1 MVQNLKDL
9 EKLLKLCRRQ
19 GVTEINLGAV
29 SFKLG
34 DLPPEKDKSADNIIE
49 EVDDQWANFPVG
61 DLTNDQ
67 LAYYSS
73 GGTPENDPFRTD
85 KQ

>member
-19 GVTEINLGAV
+19 GVTEINLGSV

-34 DLPPEKDKSADNIIE
+34 DLPPEKHE
-49 EVDDQWANFPVG
+49 EKLEQDTDDQWANFPVG
-61 DLTNDQ
+61 DLTPDQ
-67 LAYYSS
+67 LAYYSA
-73 GGTPENDPFRTD
+73 GGTPEQDPYR
-85 KQ
+85 QEN

>member
-19 GVTEINLGAV
+19 GVTEINLGSV

-34 DLPPEKDKSADNIIE
+34 DLPPEKDKSIENNFEDN
-49 EVDDQWANFPVG
+49 DDPYANFPVG
-61 DLTNDQ
+61 DLTSDQ

-73 GGTPENDPFRTD
+73 GGLPENDPFRTD

>member
-1 MVQNLKDL
+1 MIENLKDL

-19 GVTEINLGAV
+19 GVTEINLGSV

-34 DLPPEKDKSADNIIE
+34 DLPPEKREVVEQIVEEEDPWSA
-49 EVDDQWANFPVG
+49 FPVG
-61 DLTNDQ
+61 DLSPDQ

-73 GGTPENDPFRTD
+73 GGVPEMD
-85 KQ
+85 QQ

>member
-1 MVQNLKDL
+1 MIENIKDL

-19 GVTEINLGAV
+19 GVTEINLGSV

-34 DLPPEKDKSADNIIE
+34 DLPPEKDKNTDVLIE
-49 EVDDQWANFPVG
+49 DPEDQWANFPAG
-61 DLTNDQ
+61 ELTNDQ

-73 GGTPENDPFRTD
+73 GGTPEQDPFRTD